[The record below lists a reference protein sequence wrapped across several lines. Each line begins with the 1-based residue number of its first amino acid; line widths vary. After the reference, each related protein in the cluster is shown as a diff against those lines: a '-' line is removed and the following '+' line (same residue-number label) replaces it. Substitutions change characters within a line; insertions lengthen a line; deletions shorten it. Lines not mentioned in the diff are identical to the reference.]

1 MNVKDRVSE
10 YCKRKNIAISRFE
23 KEAGLSNGYF
33 NQVKKRPS
41 LDKLESIGKAFP
53 DLNKDWL
60 LTGEGEMLNAPL
72 QSGHDNNQQ
81 NAHGTGITQTLTP
94 SANEAALIENT
105 AALINEVV
113 EMRKLI
119 AEQTRNNQ
127 DQFNKFM
134 ELINN
139 LTHK

>member
-1 MNVKDRVSE
+1 MDIKERIIF
-10 YCKRKNIAISRFE
+10 YAKFKKLPISKFE
-23 KEAGLSNGYF
+23 QQSGMSNGYIKNF
-33 NQVKKRPS
+33 KGNLS
-41 LDKLESIGKAFP
+41 AIKLGGILKAFP

-94 SANEAALIENT
+94 SANVD
-105 AALINEVV
+105 ALINEIS

-119 AEQTRNNQ
+119 AEQIRNNQ
-127 DQFNKFM
+127 DQFCKFM
-134 ELINN
+134 ELLNN

>member
-60 LTGEGEMLNAPL
+60 LTGEGEMLNVPL
-72 QSGHDNNQQ
+72 QSGHGNNQQ

-94 SANEAALIENT
+94 SANEAALI
-105 AALINEVV
+105 NEIS

-134 ELINN
+134 ELLAN